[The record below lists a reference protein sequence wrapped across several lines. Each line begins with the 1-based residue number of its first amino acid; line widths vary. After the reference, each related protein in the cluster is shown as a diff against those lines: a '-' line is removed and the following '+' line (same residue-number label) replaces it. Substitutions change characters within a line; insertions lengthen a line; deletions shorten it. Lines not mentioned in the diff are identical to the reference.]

1 MLCLKQTNKKTN
13 RSVVFFS
20 SVFCSN
26 KKLFLL
32 LQQDD
37 SDSSGGESTEAVRL
51 LFLNYWVSPVVT
63 FRFNQAVGPDLEN
76 TNAQCL
82 SFHSHQDDPFSGLFV
97 PLFAPSWK
105 GSRLLDLPDCEP
117 EVSNVSCTK
126 ISLQQAQP

>member
-1 MLCLKQTNKKTN
+1 M
-13 RSVVFFS
+13 
-20 SVFCSN
+20 FCSN

-63 FRFNQAVGPDLEN
+63 FRFNQAVGPHLGN
-76 TNAQCL
+76 TDAQCL
-82 SFHSHQDDPFSGLFV
+82 SFHSHEHVPFSGLFV

-105 GSRLLDLPDCEP
+105 GLGLLGLPDCKP
-117 EVSNVSCTK
+117 EVSNLSFYTK
-126 ISLQQAQP
+126 KKSAASTTMTFAYFLHSTL